1 MPAQTPN
8 EMAPA
13 NTKANYK
20 SYEAQARMV
29 RAIVAAHPD
38 VKWNYKEITACYG
51 SDMTEHALNHRFRRL
66 RAQALIVHEARRV
79 GLDIKEMMAPDDLP
93 NTKEAVDK
101 NSTPFVPLVPF
112 PMPVSVPPF
121 ASPHLRALRPSGLHS
136 ADLVA
141 DIAKY
146 FGQSTPDGIQFQFRG
161 IKHDADKLR
170 AVEAAGGDVANCLQG
185 GGRIRYDVD
194 KDDDDADGPVE
205 NWSDR
210 DETPSKRAKPA
221 PASRGVVAGQ
231 KTATPRRAAAI
242 KAKLTIADVAA
253 AQLQGSVS
261 PPPVEA
267 SSDPYM
273 GSFMGSPDQKTAAP
287 RTPCR
292 AGGSFADGLWSSAM
306 NMDDGYGDGEI

>member
-101 NSTPFVPLVPF
+101 NN
-112 PMPVSVPPF
+112 
-121 ASPHLRALRPSGLHS
+121 
-136 ADLVA
+136 
-141 DIAKY
+141 IAKY

-185 GGRIRYDVD
+185 GGVSTPFSTPSKPTPARGTGTGSRRKRIRYDVD

>member
-1 MPAQTPN
+1 
-8 EMAPA
+8 
-13 NTKANYK
+13 
-20 SYEAQARMV
+20 
-29 RAIVAAHPD
+29 
-38 VKWNYKEITACYG
+38 
-51 SDMTEHALNHRFRRL
+51 MTEHALNHRFRRL

-185 GGRIRYDVD
+185 GGVSTPFSTPSKPTPARGTGTGSRRKRIRYDVD